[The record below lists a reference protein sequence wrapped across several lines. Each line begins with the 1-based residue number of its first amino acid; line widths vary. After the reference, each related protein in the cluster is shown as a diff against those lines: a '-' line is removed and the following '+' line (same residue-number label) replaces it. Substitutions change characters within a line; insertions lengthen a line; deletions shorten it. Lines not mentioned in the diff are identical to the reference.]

1 MGACTSPDSSF
12 IKSIPRNLSPTLIN
26 FLNDTLDQKSHAT
39 CTPENTSPSVSP
51 HPLSTPTPPLES
63 TTPRVSPIHS
73 DIPPHTLLYTSSQSW
88 NSQEESSPSPQPGDP
103 CPYFLAGNCRDG
115 DKCLLSHTD
124 SLSAIQYFTELA
136 TFPQN
141 IICISDSSLGR
152 TRLNSTDKIILSPSI
167 LVVCERNNFQYP
179 MTFSLTNLQTN
190 EKLYVGVLEFT
201 SPEVNKCYIPE
212 WIFHH
217 LGISEGDE
225 VGFQHEDLPKGVFC
239 RLQPLSS
246 SWLSIPYEK
255 RTEILEFWL
264 KKYQNLT
271 VGMRI
276 DVHYEM
282 NKYSL
287 KVLKCKP
294 ALGISIVNADIQ
306 TDIVEPLDC
315 DELYSPEEGQA
326 QRLYLGYP
334 MPCNLAVGM
343 YRHFVLLYLPSSNH
357 PERVRITLNA
367 HKGDPD
373 LYVSQSHTA
382 PSQRLYQW
390 CNQEVGSKEI
400 HLSATDNLF
409 NPRESIYV
417 GVMSFTQDT
426 VFSICF
432 HRDDGLQMSP
442 KGML

>member
-1 MGACTSPDSSF
+1 MGACTNQNSSF
-12 IKSIPRNLSPTLIN
+12 AKTIPRNISPTLIN
-26 FLNDTLDQKSHAT
+26 FLNETLDQRLHTT
-39 CTPENTSPSVSP
+39 CTPENNSPSSLRCVSP
-51 HPLSTPTPPLES
+51 RPFSTPTPPLDPS
-63 TTPRVSPIHS
+63 TPRVSPM
-73 DIPPHTLLYTSSQSW
+73 PTETPHAFFFNSSQSW

-103 CPYFLAGNCRDG
+103 CPYFLAGNCRNEDS
-115 DKCLLSHTD
+115 CPFSHMD
-124 SLSAIQYFTELA
+124 SLSSMQFLTGIS
-136 TFPQN
+136 TFPQTL
-141 IICISDSSLGR
+141 ICLSGNA
-152 TRLNSTDKIILSPSI
+152 LNCSDKIILSPSI

-179 MTFSLTNLQTN
+179 MTFSLKNLKTN

-201 SPEVNKCYIPE
+201 SPEVNKAYIPQ

-239 RLQPLSS
+239 QLQPLSS

-306 TDIVEPLDC
+306 TDIIEPLDC

-326 QRLYLGYP
+326 QRLHLGYP
-334 MPCNLAVGM
+334 MLCSLAIGM

-390 CNQEVGSKEI
+390 CSQEVGSKEI
-400 HLSATDNLF
+400 YLNPSDPLF
-409 NPRESIYV
+409 NARESIYV

-426 VFSICF
+426 VFTICF
-432 HRDDGLQMSP
+432 HRDDGLQMSQR
-442 KGML
+442 GSL

>member
-1 MGACTSPDSSF
+1 MS
-12 IKSIPRNLSPTLIN
+12 
-26 FLNDTLDQKSHAT
+26 
-39 CTPENTSPSVSP
+39 
-51 HPLSTPTPPLES
+51 
-63 TTPRVSPIHS
+63 HS
-73 DIPPHTLLYTSSQSW
+73 D
-88 NSQEESSPSPQPGDP
+88 
-103 CPYFLAGNCRDG
+103 
-115 DKCLLSHTD
+115 
-124 SLSAIQYFTELA
+124 SLGTMQYFTEIT
-136 TFPQN
+136 TFPQKL
-141 IICISDSSLGR
+141 ICVPDTLLGKPI
-152 TRLNSTDKIILSPSI
+152 LNCTDKIILSPSV
-167 LVVCERNNFQYP
+167 LVVCERNNLEYP

-201 SPEVNKCYIPE
+201 SPEVNKAYIPN
-212 WIFHH
+212 WIFQH

-225 VGFQHEDLPKGVFC
+225 AGFQHEDLPKGVFC

-294 ALGISIVNADIQ
+294 AFGISIVNADIQ
-306 TDIVEPLDC
+306 TDIIEPLDC
-315 DELYSPEEGQA
+315 EELYSPEEGQA

-334 MPCNLAVGM
+334 MPCNLAAGM
-343 YRHFVLLYLPSSNH
+343 YRHFVLLYLPGNNH

-400 HLSATDNLF
+400 HLSPSDLLF
-409 NPRESIYV
+409 NTKESIYV

-426 VFSICF
+426 IFSICF

-442 KGML
+442 KGTLYIARGQSSTWYSDPKFRLV